1 MIHALV
7 DDALRSK
14 LNEFRVA
21 TELCDREGRVLGVY
35 IPEIERERRLYE
47 RAKAQMSQADRDEI
61 ERRTQDSGGL
71 TTEEVM
77 QKLRDLE
84 AQEAK

>member
-1 MIHALV
+1 MSHADL
-7 DDALRSK
+7 A
-14 LNEFRVA
+14 
-21 TELCDREGRVLGVY
+21 
-35 IPEIERERRLYE
+35 
-47 RAKAQMSQADRDEI
+47 EI
-61 ERRTQDSGGL
+61 ERRCEFSGGL